1 MRISIIFILFILFSS
16 IAGAQKVR
24 WQKTY
29 GGNAYDQCNSVC
41 LTREGN
47 YVMAGYTRSND
58 GDVSGNHGDQSDF
71 WIIKL
76 NYYGDTLWKKTYGG
90 TKEDEAMSI
99 KQTKDGGFIIAG
111 TISSNDGD
119 IKASLG
125 RYDFWV
131 IKLDALGNMKWMKS
145 LGGTGNDKVRS
156 VIETSDSGY
165 VVLGETGSRNGYV
178 GKQKGSIDLWMA
190 KVNKKGEYQWER
202 SYGGL
207 LSETGCTMIETPDKG
222 LLIAGA
228 TESTDDDIV
237 SNHGERD
244 VWLLKTDAFGYKQW
258 SKTYGGSDFEEP
270 HAIIKALG
278 GGYIIAATTFSKDQ
292 QIQSNAG
299 KCDIWIFKI
308 TEDGEMEWSKTY
320 GGSEMDGAN
329 DIITSWD
336 GCYIIAGMTSS
347 KDKLITKN
355 AGYFDAWLLKINAS
369 GTLLW
374 QKTFGGKMN
383 DIFTSVKLTADTSY
397 ACFGHTESSDQLLKG
412 VKKFDGN
419 DFWFLSAR
427 DPLLPDTTFYLPPT
441 TIVGY
446 VRDIETKGFIP
457 ANIEIVNNATN
468 VTITSMKIDTVDGI
482 YIQTIPAYVNSS
494 ISVSADGYLFYGD
507 NLVITDENRYKEI
520 RRDIE
525 LEKLRIGAK
534 LALHNIFFDSGK
546 SSLKSESFPELER
559 CLKFMKRN
567 PSVRIKIGGH
577 TDDTGDPA
585 TKKQLSLNR
594 ANEVK
599 NWLLAKGVNN
609 LRVSTAGYGMS
620 KPIAPNTSE
629 EGRQLNRR
637 VEFEVTSLK

>member
-1 MRISIIFILFILFSS
+1 
-16 IAGAQKVR
+16 
-24 WQKTY
+24 
-29 GGNAYDQCNSVC
+29 
-41 LTREGN
+41 
-47 YVMAGYTRSND
+47 MAGYTRSND

-207 LSETGCTMIETPDKG
+207 LSETGCTLIETPDKG

-258 SKTYGGSDFEEP
+258 SKTYGGS
-270 HAIIKALG
+270 
-278 GGYIIAATTFSKDQ
+278 
-292 QIQSNAG
+292 
-299 KCDIWIFKI
+299 
-308 TEDGEMEWSKTY
+308 
-320 GGSEMDGAN
+320 EMDGAN
-329 DIITSWD
+329 DIIASWD

-457 ANIEIVNNATN
+457 ANVEIVNNATN
-468 VTITSMKIDTVDGI
+468 GTITSMKIDTVDGI

-546 SSLKSESFPELER
+546 SSLKSES
-559 CLKFMKRN
+559 
-567 PSVRIKIGGH
+567 
-577 TDDTGDPA
+577 
-585 TKKQLSLNR
+585 
-594 ANEVK
+594 
-599 NWLLAKGVNN
+599 
-609 LRVSTAGYGMS
+609 
-620 KPIAPNTSE
+620 
-629 EGRQLNRR
+629 
-637 VEFEVTSLK
+637 